1 MDSYDFNDEEVSKS
15 PSPFLF
21 PHLPSESDMN
31 NYSFYNEENA
41 IYQRENVNT
50 FNNENYNYEDKTNFI
65 SDPHKKDSSKKEK
78 EEKLCSVNNIKDN
91 LRKSKYDDDKTIEEI
106 IKNIISLKEEEE
118 FMKSGKNIKIND
130 DKKKI
135 YEKEFE
141 KKKKEQDPNYIKY
154 LKKKRGRK
162 TSEHGLKIH
171 DKYSSNNIIKKGKGQ
186 IINEFRNLVNR
197 ILGQELILK
206 INYEAFNNVNKEK
219 NLDLIKKPL
228 KEFFSL
234 DVSKKYLSK
243 KKKFNANLIKKVFS
257 ENNDKNDKDDIIKF
271 LFRITLNDWIDLFT
285 YKINVDTLKDKYKA
299 KNDYCEKIQENFH
312 GVENLLKTILE
323 KENKY
328 YYSLFA
334 LHIFNFQTWFEL
346 RKGRIHKEKK

>member
-1 MDSYDFNDEEVSKS
+1 MDSYGFNDEEVSKF
-15 PSPFLF
+15 PSPFFF
-21 PHLPSESDMN
+21 PNSLGESDIN
-31 NYSFYNEENA
+31 NDSFDNEENA
-41 IYQRENVNT
+41 IYQRENVNI
-50 FNNENYNYEDKTNFI
+50 FKNEYNDYEDKTNFI
-65 SDPHKKDSSKKEK
+65 SDPHLKDSSQKEK
-78 EEKLCSVNNIKDN
+78 EKILCSVDDIKEN
-91 LRKSKYDDDKTIEEI
+91 LGKSKYDSSTKKELIE
-106 IKNIISLKEEEE
+106 NIISLKEEEE

-130 DKKKI
+130 DKKNS
-135 YEKEFE
+135 YEKEYE

-171 DKYSSNNIIKKGKGQ
+171 DKYSSNNIIKKSKCL

-197 ILGQELILK
+197 ILGQDLILK
-206 INYEAFNNVNKEK
+206 INYEAYNNVNKEK
-219 NLDLIKKPL
+219 NLDLLKKPL
-228 KEFFSL
+228 KDFFSL
-234 DVSKKYLSK
+234 DVSKKYLSEK
-243 KKKFNANLIKKVFS
+243 KEFNANLIKKVFS
-257 ENNDKNDKDDIIKF
+257 KNNDKNDKDDIIKF
-271 LFRITLNDWIDLFT
+271 LFQITLNDWIDLFT
-285 YKINVDTLKDKYKA
+285 YKININTLKDKYKD

-346 RKGRIHKEKK
+346 RKGRIHRSKK